1 MADSIDILK
10 KLALQV
16 RNASAAGENTA
27 ERVGRTLVGILDL
40 LGGGDIEEL
49 SKYFLRKDQP
59 DETNYLISFLAGAI
73 FGEHG
78 FAPGLTGFGARIDGK
93 GYGEMRGLT
102 LWEWLMVPEIRYNR
116 VEIVIG
122 DKWRGPGGGIIETC
136 TPDTDE
142 EGNLLNTGTCT
153 LKLEDGEYGAVE
165 VGDMNMGIF
174 HFGDSRDA
182 TENSDDGKGN
192 FTYAGFATA
201 YWLIKEVSG
210 DNNGTFRYSLRDG
223 YNIHPCPQMHFSCRG
238 NVDKADRQTSVYET
252 RTYTRMLWKQNTWEI
267 SKANIAMQYGDLS
280 NLKIFGLDMTGY
292 SIYLNS
298 VYFTGTIMQVKPDG
312 TPVRTA
318 NDRGAWPPADN
329 HADYFDRFSYLGC
342 IWLCVAEKGTDTPPS
357 ADSAAWLKQVDKGDD
372 GASMTNMGG
381 WHTELLVPYLGIVRM
396 YDATWMTSVKE
407 GTKNPPLWCWT
418 DKDGNRFTFSDGGYV
433 LTGEQNTAEYKLV
446 AQDGTNGED
455 GMDGVPGKPGSD
467 GKTYYTWIMYADDAD
482 GSGISNDPT
491 GKKFIG
497 LAYNKETPLE
507 SNNPADY
514 KWSDITGEPGVPGEP
529 GADGKTYYTWISY
542 SDNAD
547 GSDMYQ
553 QPNSN
558 TKYIGI
564 AVNKLTPTEGT
575 DPSEYTWSKFKG
587 EQGEQGEQG
596 DKGDK
601 GDKGDSVSNL
611 GQWYTGMNVPYLGV
625 VRMGTSSWMGNVTAG
640 TSNPPL
646 WCWTDKDGNRFTFSD
661 GGYVLTGGENTAEY
675 QLVATDG
682 KNGED
687 GESIKGEDGLSG
699 CTIRRAVW
707 KAGVEWRN
715 DADKATQPRY
725 EDTALI
731 KDDAVSTGWRAYQCL
746 VTHTSSEANKPGTSG
761 GSSYWREYSLNTPDF
776 FTNFILA
783 NGASIDLMQSNQVV
797 VYTPEYVAEAGLTG
811 KGIGSNTD
819 VRIFGGQISGN
830 EAPFMVMS
838 DGSLVATKATITGKI
853 YATEGWFRG
862 NIETAESGKRI
873 VISPA
878 KNKIQMFDSENNEL
892 LKIGFYDDSSRGDTC
907 AQIYLY
913 RYYNTDPS
921 YENYAVMQSD
931 NIMMVNGTDEININ
945 PILGFRVGKSSSA
958 NIRIYSTGISVKTG
972 SNTYNGRSY
981 TFNMGGAIGT
991 LRFINGILVE

>member
-1 MADSIDILK
+1 MDNEFEQIVPWNGANDTGRDVRLKWERNFDKVKANFEEILK
-10 KLALQV
+10 
-16 RNASAAGENTA
+16 
-27 ERVGRTLVGILDL
+27 II
-40 LGGGDIEEL
+40 GDEEL
-49 SKYFLRKDQP
+49 AKKFLRKDQK

-418 DKDGNRFTFSDGGYV
+418 DKDGNRFTFSNGGYA
-433 LTGEQNTAEYKLV
+433 LTGEENTAEYKLV

-467 GKTYYTWIMYADDAD
+467 GKTYYTWIMYADDAE

-601 GDKGDSVSNL
+601 GDSVSNL
-611 GQWYTGMNVPYLGV
+611 GQWNTGLHVPYLGI
-625 VRMGTSSWMGNVTAG
+625 VRMGTSSWMGSTKSG
-640 TSNPPL
+640 TNSPPL

-873 VISPA
+873 VISPKYNSLRMIDA
-878 KNKIQMFDSENNEL
+878 SNKEL
-892 LKIGFYDDSSRGDTC
+892 LKMWFSNLDGESYDSSRILMDKYIGGAKNAETDIMPGNISLVSIAGNMLTTLTSGG
-907 AQIYLY
+907 IILT
-913 RYYNTDPS
+913 NT
-921 YENYAVMQSD
+921 A
-931 NIMMVNGTDEININ
+931 NGNSITLQPEKT
-945 PILGFRVGKSSSA
+945 ILFTSS
-958 NIRIYSTGISVKTG
+958 G
-972 SNTYNGRSY
+972 SYNGRTAY
-981 TFNMGGAIGT
+981 FNVSGIGG
-991 LRFINGILVE
+991 LRFINGLLVE

>member
-1 MADSIDILK
+1 
-10 KLALQV
+10 
-16 RNASAAGENTA
+16 
-27 ERVGRTLVGILDL
+27 
-40 LGGGDIEEL
+40 
-49 SKYFLRKDQP
+49 
-59 DETNYLISFLAGAI
+59 
-73 FGEHG
+73 
-78 FAPGLTGFGARIDGK
+78 
-93 GYGEMRGLT
+93 
-102 LWEWLMVPEIRYNR
+102 
-116 VEIVIG
+116 
-122 DKWRGPGGGIIETC
+122 
-136 TPDTDE
+136 
-142 EGNLLNTGTCT
+142 
-153 LKLEDGEYGAVE
+153 
-165 VGDMNMGIF
+165 
-174 HFGDSRDA
+174 
-182 TENSDDGKGN
+182 
-192 FTYAGFATA
+192 
-201 YWLIKEVSG
+201 
-210 DNNGTFRYSLRDG
+210 
-223 YNIHPCPQMHFSCRG
+223 
-238 NVDKADRQTSVYET
+238 
-252 RTYTRMLWKQNTWEI
+252 
-267 SKANIAMQYGDLS
+267 
-280 NLKIFGLDMTGY
+280 
-292 SIYLNS
+292 
-298 VYFTGTIMQVKPDG
+298 
-312 TPVRTA
+312 
-318 NDRGAWPPADN
+318 
-329 HADYFDRFSYLGC
+329 
-342 IWLCVAEKGTDTPPS
+342 
-357 ADSAAWLKQVDKGDD
+357 
-372 GASMTNMGG
+372 MTNMGG

-418 DKDGNRFTFSDGGYV
+418 DKDGNRFTFSNGGYA
-433 LTGEQNTAEYKLV
+433 LTGEENTAEYKLV

-467 GKTYYTWIMYADDAD
+467 GKTYYTWIMYADDAE

-601 GDKGDSVSNL
+601 GDSVSNL
-611 GQWYTGMNVPYLGV
+611 GQWNTGLHVPYLGI
-625 VRMGTSSWMGNVTAG
+625 VRMGTSSWMGSTKSG
-640 TSNPPL
+640 TNSPPL

-746 VTHTSSEANKPGTSG
+746 VTHTSSEYNKPGTSG

-873 VISPA
+873 VISPTYNSLRMIDA
-878 KNKIQMFDSENNEL
+878 SNKEL
-892 LKIGFYDDSSRGDTC
+892 LKMWFSNLDGESYDSSRILMDKYIGGAKNAETDIMPGNISLVSIAGNMLTTLTSGG
-907 AQIYLY
+907 IILT
-913 RYYNTDPS
+913 NT
-921 YENYAVMQSD
+921 A
-931 NIMMVNGTDEININ
+931 NGNSITLQPEKT
-945 PILGFRVGKSSSA
+945 ILFTSS
-958 NIRIYSTGISVKTG
+958 G
-972 SNTYNGRSY
+972 SYNGRTAY
-981 TFNMGGAIGT
+981 FNVSGIGG
-991 LRFINGILVE
+991 LRFINGLLVE